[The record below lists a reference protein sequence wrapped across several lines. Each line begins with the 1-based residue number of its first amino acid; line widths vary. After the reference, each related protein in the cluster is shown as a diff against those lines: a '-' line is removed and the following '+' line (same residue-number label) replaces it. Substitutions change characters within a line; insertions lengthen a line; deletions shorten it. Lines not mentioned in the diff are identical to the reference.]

1 MTSELL
7 RKLNI
12 VDDGQEFLV
21 CLLNFRPKNYN
32 FSGKIRYTRIFHL
45 IYSIIE
51 LRIGYNKGSHLLQN
65 NNTATTCLKL

>member
-21 CLLNFRPKNYN
+21 CLLNFRSENYN
-32 FSGKIRYTRIFHL
+32 FSGKFFYTRIFHL

-51 LRIGYNKGSHLLQN
+51 LCIGYNNGSYLLQN
-65 NNTATTCLKL
+65 NKTATTCLKL